1 MATLMK
7 LKVEM
12 STSGAGTVHVHND
25 PWLRGPWG
33 TMHGTAANGCF
44 MSVGMQIE
52 ILKLLLQGARRL
64 LAPAGLAGC
73 ESCSIRKATLGRV
86 QMSLILVD
94 RYELQLIVGLVVR

>member
-25 PWLRGPWG
+25 PWLRGPWS

-52 ILKLLLQGARRL
+52 ILKLLL

-73 ESCSIRKATLGRV
+73 ESCSIRKATLGRA

-94 RYELQLIVGLVVR
+94 RYELQLIVGPVVR